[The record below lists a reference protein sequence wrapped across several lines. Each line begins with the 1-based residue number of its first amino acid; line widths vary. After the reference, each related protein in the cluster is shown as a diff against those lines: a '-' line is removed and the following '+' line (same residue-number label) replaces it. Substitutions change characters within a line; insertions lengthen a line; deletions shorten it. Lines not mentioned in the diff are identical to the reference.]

1 MCMSILGSSS
11 GKFIKCNFI
20 PFDSSQ
26 FWEIKIW
33 SFKEKLRKWV
43 FLTIHV
49 IFPHLYFQI
58 IKTQIRVWKEYIYI
72 IFFFLFFF
80 FSPLKWSVINNSYT
94 IWMTTGTC
102 RLYKGKTK
110 KNDTYED
117 QIIQYFYL
125 LSLGLILALALK
137 IV

>member
-1 MCMSILGSSS
+1 MKRILY
-11 GKFIKCNFI
+11 KKN
-20 PFDSSQ
+20 
-26 FWEIKIW
+26 K
-33 SFKEKLRKWV
+33 KN
-43 FLTIHV
+43 
-49 IFPHLYFQI
+49 
-58 IKTQIRVWKEYIYI
+58 
-72 IFFFLFFF
+72 LFFF

-125 LSLGLILALALK
+125 VSLGLVLALALK